1 MTRKQN
7 FRYLCHYEKG
17 GVVYHAATVTRA
29 KHQEAAL
36 HEYMAKLSLRPDL
49 PAGGWIRV
57 ELEPGQ
63 VKELNPC
70 SGIAELW
77 NGEWWRYDRMGGVVV

>member
-36 HEYMAKLSLRPDL
+36 HEYMAKLALRPDL

-57 ELEPGQ
+57 
-63 VKELNPC
+63 
-70 SGIAELW
+70 
-77 NGEWWRYDRMGGVVV
+77 